1 MTTTARF
8 ITVTLPN
15 GEIVKRK
22 TARTYT
28 HAVVVEVHKPDGTIT
43 YRKPEWAGRLEL
55 AQKNAV
61 KLDKSEANFMAQQHK
76 LPEGW
81 GRITGYQ
88 VHIIPVNA

>member
-1 MTTTARF
+1 MATAT

-15 GEIVKRK
+15 GEIAKRR

-28 HAVVVEVHKPDGTIT
+28 HAVVVERQKPDGTIT
-43 YRKPEWAGRLEL
+43 YGKPEWAGRLEL
-55 AQKNAV
+55 AQKNAI
-61 KLDKSEANFMAQQHK
+61 KRDKSEAGFMAQQHK
-76 LPEGW
+76 LPESW